1 MGRRG
6 LQPSAPVW
14 LPSGAP
20 VQATMRFVSESDR
33 DPEAGTLM
41 RVAMMSVPS
50 LIVLARCGPSG
61 LLAAEGPGGWND
73 AGPAV
78 GRGFRSAF

>member
-6 LQPSAPVW
+6 LRRSAPVW
-14 LPSGAP
+14 LSSGAL
-20 VQATMRFVSESDR
+20 VQATVRFLPETGN
-33 DPEAGTLM
+33 DPDAGMLM
-41 RVAMMSVPS
+41 MAAMMSVPS
-50 LIVLARCGPSG
+50 LIVLVPCGPSG